1 MRILSTPPHAAGDG
15 TSGWKGWWFFFR
27 VSSGTLGAEAS
38 MVGVVL
44 FFSGASS
51 RLGGFRLVGFGVPG
65 VGGGSA
71 LKMVGFSDFPFRF
84 VPGVGGGSALKMVG

>member
-1 MRILSTPPHAAGDG
+1 MTQTGNRNLFRNAERGSGVSLDAHSKHPPPHAAGVG

-44 FFSGASS
+44 FFRVLRRGSE
-51 RLGGFRLVGFGVPG
+51 GFVWWGLAFRVSVGEV
-65 VGGGSA
+65 
-71 LKMVGFSDFPFRF
+71 L
-84 VPGVGGGSALKMVG
+84 